1 MNPDRAPIP
10 PELAR
15 GWLTADVPAI
25 PGTLR
30 DELQGFRV
38 EEVPL
43 YEPAGD
49 GEHLYLRIE
58 KTGISTDEAIRRIA
72 RTLGVQ
78 RARIGHAGLKDAR
91 AITTQWLSIQGAFVH
106 QSKQLEGVEGLRVL
120 EAKLHRNKLKVGHLA
135 GNRFQLVLRGA
146 GPHEATARAVLER
159 LAATGAAA
167 YFGLQR
173 FGRDRSTHRLGEA
186 LVHDQAERFVE
197 LLIFG
202 PGGRDGPVSEAEPV
216 TPEPD
221 EEDEAEGETKP
232 APPAQ
237 PGRVAEAR
245 ALARKGDLEG
255 AARAMPMALASEH
268 AALRCL
274 AQGRGAEAAIKA
286 VPLRMRSFYVAAFQ
300 AWLFDGYL
308 DRRLARGALAT
319 LEAGEIA
326 TLHRNGASFHTD
338 DAAAETA
345 RAATLELSPSG
356 PMFGAKLLRPR
367 EGSTALADEEAVLA
381 ARAPGLDAELTP
393 AFGAKPQGE
402 RRALRIPVRD
412 VSVAAEGA
420 DLRIGFLLPRGCYA
434 TTVLEELVKRRL
446 D

>member
-1 MNPDRAPIP
+1 MNPTPIP
-10 PELAR
+10 AELTR

-30 DELQGFRV
+30 DELSDFRV

-43 YEPAGD
+43 YEPAGE

-72 RTLGVQ
+72 RTLGVP

-91 AITTQWLSIQGAFVH
+91 AIAVQSLSIQGAVVH
-106 QSKQLEGVEGLRVL
+106 QARQLEGLEGVRVL

-146 GPHEATARAVLER
+146 GPHEAAARTVLER

-173 FGRDRSTHRLGEA
+173 FGRDRTTHRLGEA
-186 LVHDQAERFVE
+186 LVHDQAERFIE
-197 LLIFG
+197 LLLFG
-202 PGGRDGPVSEAEPV
+202 PGGRDGPDAAEP
-216 TPEPD
+216 TAPEPLD
-221 EEDEAEGETKP
+221 DDDDAEEAP
-232 APPAQ
+232 AAPPPQ

-245 ALARKGDLEG
+245 ALLRKGDLEG

-308 DRRLARGALAT
+308 DRRLARGALGT

-326 TLHRNGASFHTD
+326 TLHRNGASFHVE
-338 DAAAETA
+338 DAATETG

-356 PMFGAKLLRPR
+356 PMFGSRLLRPR
-367 EGSTALADEEAVLA
+367 DGSTALQDEEAVLA

-402 RRALRIPVRD
+402 RRALRIPVRE
-412 VSVAAEGA
+412 VSVSADGA
-420 DLRIGFLLPRGCYA
+420 DLKIGFLLPRGCYA